1 MARRSQGLLWNA
13 GKDGNGEMDEW
24 MDEWMDSQ
32 AQGCG
37 FSEAGE
43 EKITSPEER

>member
-13 GKDGNGEMDEW
+13 GKDGKGEMDEW